1 MKQLK
6 KLAIILSFAIP
17 TIALNTAWNLQA
29 NNEKELILG
38 VAIAMFFITW
48 SIVNVINE
56 ALKSIK

>member
-1 MKQLK
+1 MNKLK

-29 NNEKELILG
+29 NNEKELVL
-38 VAIAMFFITW
+38 VLAIAMFYVNW
-48 SIVNVINE
+48 SIITFMNE